1 MEIEHL
7 NISTIA
13 GLIVEIRKL
22 NGAKGWRESGA
33 DGARTGPWFAAYC
46 ALATSEVSEAL
57 DAYRVKQWSATCEAT
72 RTETEYGRQHIAGCS
87 GRPHDNPK
95 PVGVGPEM
103 ADALIRLLDMIDI
116 WDVDIEYEL
125 ARVLDY
131 GWTRPY
137 QHGGKVL

>member
-1 MEIEHL
+1 MAPEQRNVGTL
-7 NISTIA
+7 A
-13 GLIVEIRKL
+13 DLIVEIRKL
-22 NGAKGWRESGA
+22 NSVKGWRDEPGRG
-33 DGARTGPWFAAYC
+33 DRTGPWFAAYC

-57 DAYRVKQWSATCEAT
+57 DEYRVKNWSSEPAMIMGT
-72 RTETEYGRQHIAGCS
+72 
-87 GRPHDNPK
+87 DK
-95 PVGVGPEM
+95 PAKPTGVGPEL

-116 WDVDIEYEL
+116 WEVDIEYEL

>member
-1 MEIEHL
+1 MQDQR
-7 NISTIA
+7 NVSTLM

-22 NGAKGWRESGA
+22 NTAKGWREHVPP
-33 DGARTGPWFAAYC
+33 DGHGLEAGPWFAAYC

-57 DAYRVKQWSATCEAT
+57 DAYRIKDWSST
-72 RTETEYGRQHIAGCS
+72 REDG
-87 GRPHDNPK
+87 K
-95 PVGVGPEM
+95 PMGVGPEM

-116 WDVDIEYEL
+116 WDVKIEYEL